1 MNGAGFDR
9 SVAVKRL
16 PRTLGLALVACLLA
30 AQTAWSATA
39 TELNAYANET
49 LKKLYD
55 DSPAAKELSAHARAV
70 LVFPRVWKGGIG
82 IGAEGGEGVLRVGGK
97 SVDYYQL
104 AGGSFGF
111 QLGLQRKSIVIMF
124 MEPAALKKFRDSEG
138 WKAGVDGSVAIA
150 SLGAGASVDTETG
163 KKPIV
168 GFVTSNKGLMYNLS
182 LEGTKITR
190 VKK

>member
-1 MNGAGFDR
+1 MKGPSDSAR
-9 SVAVKRL
+9 STDVKRFL
-16 PRTLGLALVACLLA
+16 PLAFLLA
-30 AQTAWSATA
+30 SQAVLGATA
-39 TELNAYANET
+39 QELNAFANET
-49 LKKLYD
+49 LSKLYK
-55 DSPAAKELSAHARAV
+55 DSPAARELSAQARGV

-82 IGAEGGEGVLRVGGK
+82 LGAEGGEGVLRIGGK
-97 SVDYYQL
+97 SVDYYML

-111 QLGLQRKSIVIMF
+111 QLGLQRKAVVILF
-124 MEPAALKKFRDSEG
+124 MDPSALQKFRNSEG

-150 SLGAGASVDTETG
+150 SLGAGASVDTKTG
-163 KKPIV
+163 QKPII

>member
-1 MNGAGFDR
+1 VTRLLLGF
-9 SVAVKRL
+9 VA
-16 PRTLGLALVACLLA
+16 AACLMA
-30 AQTAWSATA
+30 AQTASSATA
-39 TELNAYANET
+39 NELNAYANET

-55 DSPAAKELSAHARAV
+55 DSPAARELSAQARAV

-82 IGAEGGEGVLRVGGK
+82 IGAEGGEGVLRIGGK
-97 SVDYYQL
+97 SVDYYRL
-104 AGGSFGF
+104 AGGSFGL
-111 QLGLQRKSIVIMF
+111 QLGLQRKSVVIMF

-150 SLGAGASVDTETG
+150 SLGAGAALDTNTG
-163 KKPIV
+163 QKPII

-182 LEGTKITR
+182 LEGSKITR